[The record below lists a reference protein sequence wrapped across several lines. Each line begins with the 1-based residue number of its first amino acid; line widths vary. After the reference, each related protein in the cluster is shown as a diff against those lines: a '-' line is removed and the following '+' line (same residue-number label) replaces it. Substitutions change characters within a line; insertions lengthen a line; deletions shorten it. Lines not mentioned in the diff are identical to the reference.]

1 MRNQTFYDWLTR
13 EVATS
18 RMALIG
24 LYENRDRI
32 LYMEAPPLR
41 KKYMDIIGNF
51 EETVLQAELE
61 VSLLHR
67 KVEMIQIA
75 INRRELVDLAA
86 IDAQLEAEKEQQVS
100 ALENADLTLN
110 ELPQLTEQ
118 EERTIQRQ
126 YREITSAFHPAMN
139 PNLTDTQKELY
150 KKALDAYK
158 LQDVEVMKIIYNM
171 LFSPTDMGEFQISIS
186 HSSLEYTPE
195 EQRADYRAIATE
207 FSTDYLLAKK
217 LYACFVP
224 LEEDSIVLDTLHG
237 YDAQRKEIEE
247 EIARIRAGFPFNA
260 VATMNDPTKTQE
272 YLAELR
278 IRARNCET
286 EKAALEKQ
294 IATMTGGRADG
305 G

>member
-32 LYMEAPPLR
+32 LYVEAPPLR
-41 KKYMDIIGNF
+41 KKYMELIGNF

-61 VSLLHR
+61 VSLLRR
-67 KVEMIQIA
+67 KVELIRIA
-75 INRRELVDLAA
+75 INRREPINLAA

-110 ELPQLTEQ
+110 ELPKLTEQ
-118 EERTIQRQ
+118 EEHTIQRQ
-126 YREITSAFHPAMN
+126 YREITSAFHPSMN
-139 PNLTDTQKELY
+139 PNLTEAQKELY
-150 KKALDAYK
+150 HKAMEAYK
-158 LQDVEVMKIIYNM
+158 LQDVEAMKIIYDM
-171 LFSPTDMGEFQISIS
+171 LFSPTDMGDLQLTVSGGAPQ
-186 HSSLEYTPE
+186 YTPE
-195 EQRADYRAIATE
+195 EQRADYRIIATE

-217 LYACFVP
+217 LYAAFIP
-224 LEEDSIVLDTLHG
+224 LEEDSVILDTLHG
-237 YDAQRKEIEE
+237 FDAQRKEVEE
-247 EIARIRAGFPFNA
+247 EIAKIKSAFPFNA
-260 VATMNDPTKTQE
+260 AETMNDPAKTQE

-278 IRARNCET
+278 IRAGNCET

-294 IATMTGGRADG
+294 IATMTEEHADG
-305 G
+305 

>member
-41 KKYMDIIGNF
+41 KKYMDLIGNF

-186 HSSLEYTPE
+186 HSPLEYTPE

>member
-32 LYMEAPPLR
+32 LYVEAPPLR
-41 KKYMDIIGNF
+41 KKYMDLIGNT
-51 EETVLQAELE
+51 EEAVLQAELE
-61 VSLLHR
+61 VSLLRR
-67 KVEMIQIA
+67 KVEMIQVA
-75 INRRELVDLAA
+75 INRREPVDLAA
-86 IDAQLEAEKEQQVS
+86 IDAKLEEERQQQVS

-118 EERTIQRQ
+118 EEHTIQRQ
-126 YREITSAFHPAMN
+126 YREITSVFHPSMN
-139 PNLTDTQKELY
+139 PNLTEAQKELY
-150 KKALDAYK
+150 QKALEAYK
-158 LQDVEVMKIIYNM
+158 LQDVEAMKIIYDA
-171 LFSPTDMGEFQISIS
+171 LFAPEDKGEFKISTS
-186 HSSLEYTPE
+186 YGMASAE
-195 EQRADYRAIATE
+195 ERREDYRIIATE

-217 LYACFVP
+217 LYDCFVP
-224 LEEDSIVLDTLHG
+224 LEEDLVVMDTLQG
-237 YDAQRKEIEE
+237 YDAQRKQVEE
-247 EIARIRAGFPFNA
+247 EIAQIRAGFPFNA
-260 VATMNDPTKTQE
+260 VATMNDPAKTEE

-294 IATMTGGRADG
+294 IATMTEGRTDG
-305 G
+305 

>member
-32 LYMEAPPLR
+32 LYVEAPPLR
-41 KKYMDIIGNF
+41 KKYMDLIGNY

-75 INRRELVDLAA
+75 INRREAVDLAA
-86 IDAQLEAEKEQQVS
+86 IDAQLEAEKAEQVS

-118 EERTIQRQ
+118 EKHTIQRQ
-126 YREITSAFHPAMN
+126 YREITGAFHPSMN
-139 PNLTDTQKELY
+139 PNLTGAQKELY
-150 KKALDAYK
+150 QKAMDAYK
-158 LQDVEVMKIIYNM
+158 LQDVEAMKIIYDM
-171 LFSPTDMGEFQISIS
+171 LFSSADLGEFTLSIKTREATS
-186 HSSLEYTPE
+186 EDRRS
-195 EQRADYRAIATE
+195 DYRAIATE

-224 LEEDSIVLDTLHG
+224 LEEDGVILDTLHG
-237 YDAQRKEIEE
+237 YDTQRKEVEE
-247 EIARIRAGFPFNA
+247 EIARIRVGFPFNA
-260 VATMNDPTKTQE
+260 VATMNDPAKTQE

-278 IRARNCET
+278 IRARNCEA
-286 EKAALEKQ
+286 EKASLEKQ
-294 IATMTGGRADG
+294 IAIMTEGRADG
-305 G
+305 